1 METMRV
7 IVIGSGIGGAAT
19 AYHLA
24 ARGAEVVAVDAP
36 RPGVATEAG
45 AGIVSPWT
53 SRWDNQIYP
62 LAAAAGAYYPELAA
76 ALAEQGQQTSY
87 EVVGGMVVSES
98 AAELDEAE
106 ALLLSRVADA
116 PGAGKVSRLDPD
128 QARSLFPLLAPDLGA
143 VHLSGAGR
151 VDGRRIRRALIA
163 AAKQRGARFVRA
175 MASLLPN
182 VPAIAGT
189 GAAGPVVGTGTA
201 EPVAGRGTARSV
213 AGTGAAGPVAESGTA
228 GLVGEPG
235 SGAPLTTANGRW
247 RVTAGGEELTA
258 DAVVLAAGAWS
269 AAVAERL
276 GLVVPVA
283 PQRGQITHFEL
294 PGTDTAAWPVVLPR
308 SSHYLLSFPG
318 GHVVAGATRETGSG
332 FDHRVT
338 AAGQREVLDHALAV
352 APGLADST
360 LAETRIGFRPAT
372 PDTLP
377 LLGPIDAHPGLW
389 LATGF
394 GPAGLTLAPYAGKLI
409 ADLILGGDVPA
420 DLLAPCSPA
429 RFG

>member
-62 LAAAAGAYYPELAA
+62 LAAAAGAYYPQLAA
-76 ALAEQGQQTSY
+76 ALAEQGQHTSY

-106 ALLLSRVADA
+106 ALLLSRVAEA
-116 PGAGKVSRLDPD
+116 PGAGAVSRLDPA

-182 VPAIAGT
+182 VPAMAGT
-189 GAAGPVVGTGTA
+189 SAPGA
-201 EPVAGRGTARSV
+201 
-213 AGTGAAGPVAESGTA
+213 
-228 GLVGEPG
+228 LV
-235 SGAPLTTANGRW
+235 TANGRW
-247 RVTAGGEELTA
+247 RVTAGGEELVA
-258 DAVVLAAGAWS
+258 DALVLSAGAWS

-377 LLGPIDAHPGLW
+377 LLGAVDGHPGLW

-409 ADLILGGDVPA
+409 ADLVLGGDVPA

>member
-1 METMRV
+1 MGTMRV

-24 ARGAEVVAVDAP
+24 ARGADAVVVDAP

-53 SRWDNQIYP
+53 SGWDSKVYP

-76 ALAEQGQQTSY
+76 ALAEEGQDTSY
-87 EVVGGMVVSES
+87 EVVGGMVVSAS

-106 ALLLSRVADA
+106 ARLLARAADA
-116 PGAGKVSRLDPD
+116 PGAGRVSRLDPA
-128 QARSLFPLLAPDLGA
+128 QARSLFPPLAPDLAA

-163 AAKQRGARFVRA
+163 AARKRGARFVRA
-175 MASLLPN
+175 VASLLPN
-182 VPAIAGT
+182 VS
-189 GAAGPVVGTGTA
+189 AAGPGPRDELA
-201 EPVAGRGTARSV
+201 AR
-213 AGTGAAGPVAESGTA
+213 
-228 GLVGEPG
+228 
-235 SGAPLTTANGRW
+235 NGQW
-247 RVTAGGEELTA
+247 RVTAGGEELVA
-258 DAVVLAAGAWS
+258 DAVVLSAGAWS
-269 AAVAERL
+269 AAVAEPL
-276 GLVVPVA
+276 GVAVQVA
-283 PQRGQITHFEL
+283 PQRGQITHFDL

-308 SSHYLLSFPG
+308 SSHYLLSFPD

-352 APGLADST
+352 APGLADGT

-377 LLGPIDAHPGLW
+377 LLGAVDGHPGLW

-394 GPAGLTLAPYAGKLI
+394 GPAGLTLAPYAGKLM
-409 ADLILGGDVPA
+409 ADLVLGGDVPA

>member
-1 METMRV
+1 MRV

-106 ALLLSRVADA
+106 ALLLSRVAEA

-182 VPAIAGT
+182 VPAI
-189 GAAGPVVGTGTA
+189 VGTGTVG
-201 EPVAGRGTARSV
+201 PVGGTGTARSV
-213 AGTGAAGPVAESGTA
+213 AGPVAGRGAAGP
-228 GLVGEPG
+228 VGEPG

-247 RVTAGGEELTA
+247 RVNAGSEELTA

-372 PDTLP
+372 PDTVP
-377 LLGPIDAHPGLW
+377 LLGAVDAHPGLW

-409 ADLILGGDVPA
+409 ADLVLGGDVPA

>member
-1 METMRV
+1 MRV

-19 AYHLA
+19 AYQLA

-106 ALLLSRVADA
+106 ALLLSRVAEA

-182 VPAIAGT
+182 VPAI
-189 GAAGPVVGTGTA
+189 VGTGTA
-201 EPVAGRGTARSV
+201 GPVGGTGTARSV
-213 AGTGAAGPVAESGTA
+213 AGPVAGRGAAGPVG
-228 GLVGEPG
+228 GPG

-247 RVTAGGEELTA
+247 RVTAGSEELTA

-377 LLGPIDAHPGLW
+377 LLGAVDAHPGLW

-409 ADLILGGDVPA
+409 ADLVLGGDVPA